1 MRMTTLRIIPVLLAL
16 FLAHAMG
23 GEPKIAILGDSI
35 PYSGQWPALVEAAL
49 RQAKSQL
56 EASANHLMVLY
67 STEQDAGRQ

>member
-23 GEPKIAILGDSI
+23 GEPRIAILGDSI

-49 RQAKSQL
+49 RQTPA
-56 EASANHLMVLY
+56 
-67 STEQDAGRQ
+67 